1 MRRSVGAV
9 GGDDDGMR
17 TPRPWALPSEPAPL
31 TALAGQGVTRR
42 MIATQLAAGRL
53 VRVRQSVFLGAE
65 HWPADATGQHLVRA
79 RAETVVHPEAAISHA
94 SAALIWELPSPTLG
108 RWDDAPVT
116 VTLPGDGRYRS
127 RPGPVTRQLGSL
139 PAGHL
144 TRDPNGYRVTTIAR
158 TAIDLVRGLAVP
170 EALVVLDAATRRLC
184 ASYVAKPRRADYSNL
199 RHRSRAIEELEEVA
213 RTCGVEGLIE
223 VLELV
228 EPARESPA
236 ESLAAGHI
244 HLAGIPQPLYQA
256 AVRTPAGTLY
266 PDCLWAEERLIG
278 ECDGAVKYT
287 DEASIVHE
295 KEREQTLRDL
305 GFRMVRWLAK
315 EIMTRPDIVT
325 DRIARE
331 LASS

>member
-1 MRRSVGAV
+1 
-9 GGDDDGMR
+9 MR

-31 TALAGQGVTRR
+31 TALTEQGVTRG

-53 VRVRQSVFLGAE
+53 IRVRQSVFLGAE
-65 HWPADATGQHLVRA
+65 HWPADTAEQHLVRA
-79 RAETVVHPEAAISHA
+79 RAETVVHPDAAISHA
-94 SAALIWELPSPTLG
+94 SAALVWDLPTPSRARWE
-108 RWDDAPVT
+108 DAPIT
-116 VTLPGDGRYRS
+116 ITLPGGGRYRS
-127 RPGPVTRQLGSL
+127 RPGPITHQLGPL
-139 PAGHL
+139 PAGHV

-170 EALVVLDAATRRLC
+170 EALVVLDAATRRIC
-184 ASYVAKPRRADYSNL
+184 TSYVTKPRRADYSNP
-199 RHRSRAIEELEEVA
+199 RHRSRAIEELDVVA
-213 RTCGVEGLIE
+213 RTCGVDGLAD
-223 VLELV
+223 VLELT

-236 ESLAAGHI
+236 ESLTAGHI
-244 HLAGIPQPLYQA
+244 HLAGIPRPLYQA

-266 PDCLWAEERLIG
+266 PDCLWADERLIG

-287 DEASIVHE
+287 DEASIVYE

-315 EIMTRPDIVT
+315 EIMIRPDVVM

-331 LASS
+331 LASG